1 MRKHIEAQL
10 NEANA
15 ELTAHM
21 ASWEYAYAM
30 GATSHGGGEHPLHRE
45 TRARTERLAAHCRR
59 LQAQLDALDV

>member
-1 MRKHIEAQL
+1 MREHIEAQL

-30 GATSHGGGEHPLHRE
+30 GATSHGGGNHPLHRQA
-45 TRARTERLAAHCRR
+45 RARTERLAARCRR
-59 LQAQLDALDV
+59 LAAELDALGA